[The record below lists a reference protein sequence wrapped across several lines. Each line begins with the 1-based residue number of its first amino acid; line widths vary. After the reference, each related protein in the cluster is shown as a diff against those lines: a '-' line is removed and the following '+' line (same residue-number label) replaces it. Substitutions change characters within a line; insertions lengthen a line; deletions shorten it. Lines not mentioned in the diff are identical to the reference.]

1 MTHLERLL
9 KECLLRRS
17 LTSAA
22 KAVDENKPVIAAVNR
37 CATQN
42 RSRDRVF
49 PQIVRMPAFAVFLAM
64 TLLLIAPAV
73 FANDYGAIRGV
84 VHDPQHRPIQ
94 NAMVMLHAK
103 TSEWAKSVTTD
114 ATGGFQFNA
123 VALGNYSVSVAS
135 QGFAQTA
142 QDVTVISG
150 TVPVV
155 HFQLQVAS
163 ANEKVTVSG
172 SPAVVASDSFTP
184 TTLVSRLD
192 IERTPGAD
200 STNSMAMI
208 TDYVPGTYVT
218 HDMLHMRG
226 GHQTTWLLD
235 GIPVINTA
243 IAQNLGPQ
251 FDPKDMDYVEVDRGS
266 YGAEFGD
273 RTYGVFNVVPRTG
286 FERNNQAELT
296 VTAGNFYQTDDALS
310 FGSHTGRFAYYA
322 SVNGNRSNLGLQPP
336 VPEVVH
342 DAENGVGGFGSFIF
356 NVDPSDQLRLMTSV
370 RRDYYQIPYDPNP
383 NDFENSNPNGY
394 PSIGLRDGQTETD
407 TGILFTWLHTFNS
420 HFLTTV
426 SPFYHYNSG
435 DYASNPN
442 DIPIATTEN
451 RASTYVGGQAS
462 FAANYKKN
470 DLQAGFLSFYQHDN
484 QVFGA
489 IFNDGSGDPPI
500 AIGESP
506 TANLETF
513 YIDDKFNPFS
523 WLTLSAGMRPTR
535 FSEGNF
541 SAGSLDPPISE
552 SAISPRFGATVTIPK
567 LRWTFRAFY
576 GHYYQAPPIET
587 VSGPVESLC
596 APPSCE
602 FLPLHGERDE
612 EHQFGVTIPYRGWV
626 VDADTFKT
634 DVANFLDHNNIG
646 ASNIFFPLTDTR
658 ALIRGWELTLRSPR
672 IAHRGQVHLA
682 YSNQIA
688 EGGGVITGGLDNV
701 AVCPPG
707 VYLCPLD
714 HDQRNTLNV
723 GGDVNLPWRSY
734 ASTNVYYGSGF
745 TNGQQGVPGW
755 PYSGAYLPSH
765 TTFDLSLG
773 KDFSERFTA
782 SLTALNVSNHR
793 VIYDDSLTYGGFHWN
808 LPRQIYV
815 QVRYRFRY

>member
-1 MTHLERLL
+1 MTRVKLL
-9 KECLLRRS
+9 TFVVLIL
-17 LTSAA
+17 
-22 KAVDENKPVIAAVNR
+22 IAIL
-37 CATQN
+37 
-42 RSRDRVF
+42 
-49 PQIVRMPAFAVFLAM
+49 IVPAAFANV
-64 TLLLIAPAV
+64 
-73 FANDYGAIRGV
+73 YGAVRGV

-94 NAMVMLHAK
+94 DAMVMLKAK
-103 TSEWAKSVTTD
+103 SSDWAKSVTTG
-114 ATGGFQFNA
+114 ANGEFQLNA
-123 VALGNYSVSVAS
+123 VPLGEYSVSVAS
-135 QGFAQTA
+135 KGFAQTA
-142 QDVTVISG
+142 QNVTVISG
-150 TVPVV
+150 SVPVV

-172 SPAVVASDSFTP
+172 SPAVVATDSFTP

-200 STNSMAMI
+200 GTNSMAMI
-208 TDYVPGTYVT
+208 TDYVPAAYVT

-226 GHQTTWLLD
+226 GHQITWLLD

-251 FDPKDMDYVEVDRGS
+251 FDPKDLDYVEVNRGS

-310 FGSHTGRFAYYA
+310 FGSHTDRFAYYA

-336 VPEVVH
+336 VPQVVH
-342 DAENGVGGFGSFIF
+342 DAVNGVGGFGSFIL
-356 NVDPSDQLRLMTSV
+356 NVDPSNQLRLMTSV

-383 NDFENSNPNGY
+383 NDIENGSIPANNFTPQY
-394 PSIGLRDGQTETD
+394 PSIGLRDGQHETD
-407 TGILFTWLHTFNS
+407 AGVLFSWVHTFNS
-420 HFLTTV
+420 HLLTTV
-426 SPFYHYNSG
+426 SPFYHYNRG

-442 DIPIATTEN
+442 DVPIATTED
-451 RASTYVGGQAS
+451 RASTYAGGQVS

-470 DLQAGFLSFYQHDN
+470 DLQVGFLSFYEHDN

-489 IFNDGSGDPPI
+489 IFNDGSGDLPFT
-500 AIGESP
+500 IGESP

-513 YIDDKFNPFS
+513 YIDDRFHPFS

-541 SAGSLDPPISE
+541 STDSIEPPISE
-552 SAISPRFGATVTIPK
+552 SAISPRFGATLTIPR

-587 VSGPVESLC
+587 VSGPLESLC
-596 APPSCE
+596 EPPSCE

-626 VDADTFKT
+626 LDADTFKT
-634 DVANFLDHNNIG
+634 DAANFLDHNNIG

-672 IAHRGQVHLA
+672 IAHRAQLHLA

-688 EGGGVITGGLDNV
+688 EGGGVITGGLNNV
-701 AVCPPG
+701 AVCSPLANGTVP
-707 VYLCPLD
+707 YLCPLD

-723 GGDVNLPWRSY
+723 GGDVTFPWRSY

-745 TNGQQGVPGW
+745 SNAFPGA
-755 PYSGAYLPSH
+755 PYPGNYLPPH

-773 KDFSERFTA
+773 KDFSEHFTA
-782 SLTALNVSNHR
+782 SVTALNVTNRR
-793 VIYDDSLTYGGFHWN
+793 VEYDSSVTYGGFHWD

>member
-1 MTHLERLL
+1 MTCLKLFAFGALL
-9 KECLLRRS
+9 LL
-17 LTSAA
+17 
-22 KAVDENKPVIAAVNR
+22 AAV
-37 CATQN
+37 A
-42 RSRDRVF
+42 
-49 PQIVRMPAFAVFLAM
+49 
-64 TLLLIAPAV
+64 
-73 FANDYGAIRGV
+73 FANDYGAVRGI
-84 VHDPQHRPIQ
+84 VHDPQHRPVQ
-94 NAMVMLHAK
+94 DAMVMLKAK
-103 TSEWAKSVTTD
+103 SSDWAKSVTTS
-114 ATGGFQFNA
+114 ATGEFEINA
-123 VALGNYSVSVAS
+123 VPLGDYSLSVAS
-135 QGFAQTA
+135 QGFAQTSR
-142 QDVTVISG
+142 DVTVTSG
-150 TVPVV
+150 SVPVV
-155 HFQLQVAS
+155 HFQLPVAS
-163 ANEKVTVSG
+163 ANERVNVSAA
-172 SPAVVASDSFTP
+172 PAVVATDSFTP
-184 TTLVSRLD
+184 TTLVSRAD

-200 STNSMAMI
+200 QTNSMAMI
-208 TDYVPGTYVT
+208 TDYVPGAYVT

-251 FDPKDMDYVEVDRGS
+251 FDPKDMDYVDVDRGS

-286 FERNNQAELT
+286 FERNRQAEL
-296 VTAGNFYQTDDALS
+296 VMTAGNFYQTDDALS
-310 FGSHTGRFAYYA
+310 FGSHTDRFAYYA
-322 SVNGNRSNLGLQPP
+322 SVNGNRSDLGLQPP
-336 VPEVVH
+336 VPQVVH
-342 DAENGVGGFGSFIF
+342 DAESGVGGFGSFIF
-356 NVDPSDQLRLMTSV
+356 NVDPSNQLRLMTSV

-394 PSIGLRDGQTETD
+394 PSLGLRDGQTEVD
-407 TGILFTWLHTFNS
+407 AGVLFTWLHTFNS
-420 HFLTTV
+420 HLLTTV

-442 DIPIATTEN
+442 DDPVATTEN
-451 RASTYVGGQAS
+451 RASSYAGGQAS
-462 FAANYKKN
+462 FSANYKKN
-470 DLQAGFLSFYQHDN
+470 DLQAGFLSFYQSDS
-484 QVFGA
+484 QLFGA
-489 IFNDGSGDPPI
+489 VFNPTVQTQCITPTDPTGVCMPFTDS
-500 AIGESP
+500 EHP

-535 FSEGNF
+535 FSEGSF
-541 SAGSLDPPISE
+541 SANSLQAPISE

-567 LRWTFRAFY
+567 IQWTFRAFY

-587 VSGPVESLC
+587 VSGTLEALC
-596 APPSCE
+596 QPSNGCG

-612 EHQFGVTIPYRGWV
+612 EHQFGVSIPYRGWAL
-626 VDADTFKT
+626 DADTFKT

-672 IAHRGQVHLA
+672 IAHRGQIHLA

-688 EGGGVITGGLDNV
+688 EGGGVITGGLNN
-701 AVCPPG
+701 AEVCPTG

-723 GGDVNLPWRSY
+723 GGDVNLPGRSY

-755 PYSGAYLPSH
+755 PYPGEYLPSH

-773 KDFSERFTA
+773 KDFGDRFSA
-782 SLTALNVSNHR
+782 SVSALNVANRR

-815 QVRYRFRY
+815 QIRYRFHY

>member
-1 MTHLERLL
+1 MTRVKLL
-9 KECLLRRS
+9 
-17 LTSAA
+17 TFAA
-22 KAVDENKPVIAAVNR
+22 LILI
-37 CATQN
+37 T
-42 RSRDRVF
+42 
-49 PQIVRMPAFAVFLAM
+49 I
-64 TLLLIAPAV
+64 LIAPAAL
-73 FANDYGAIRGV
+73 ANVYGAVRGV

-94 NAMVMLHAK
+94 DAMVMLRAK
-103 TSEWAKSVTTD
+103 SSDWAKSVTTG
-114 ATGGFQFNA
+114 ANGEFQLNA
-123 VALGNYSVSVAS
+123 VPLGEYSISVAS
-135 QGFAQTA
+135 KGFAQTA
-142 QDVTVISG
+142 QNVTVISG
-150 TVPVV
+150 SVPVV

-172 SPAVVASDSFTP
+172 APAVVATDSFTP

-200 STNSMAMI
+200 GTNSMAMI
-208 TDYVPGTYVT
+208 TDYVPAAYVT

-226 GHQTTWLLD
+226 GHQITWLLD

-251 FDPKDMDYVEVDRGS
+251 FDPKDLDYVEVNRGS

-273 RTYGVFNVVPRTG
+273 RTYGVFNVAPRTG

-310 FGSHTGRFAYYA
+310 FGSHTDRFAYYA
-322 SVNGNRSNLGLQPP
+322 SVNGNRSNLGLQSP
-336 VPEVVH
+336 VPQVVH
-342 DAENGVGGFGSFIF
+342 DAVNGVGGFGSFIL
-356 NVDPSDQLRLMTSV
+356 NVDPSNQLRLMTSA

-383 NDFENSNPNGY
+383 NDIENGSIPANNFTPQY
-394 PSIGLRDGQTETD
+394 PSIGLRDGQHEAD
-407 TGILFTWLHTFNS
+407 AGVLFSWVHTFNS
-420 HFLTTV
+420 HLLTTV

-442 DIPIATTEN
+442 DVPIATTED
-451 RASTYVGGQAS
+451 RGSTYAGGQAS

-470 DLQAGFLSFYQHDN
+470 DLQVGFFSFYQHDN

-489 IFNDGSGDPPI
+489 IFNDGSGNPPFT
-500 AIGESP
+500 IGESP

-513 YIDDKFNPFS
+513 YIDDRFHPFP

-541 SAGSLDPPISE
+541 STDSIEPPISE

-567 LRWTFRAFY
+567 IRWTFRAFY
-576 GHYYQAPPIET
+576 GHYYQAPPIES
-587 VSGPVESLC
+587 VSGPALINYTGLQG
-596 APPSCE
+596 
-602 FLPLHGERDE
+602 FNFIPLHGERDE

-626 VDADTFKT
+626 LDADTFKT

-646 ASNIFFPLTDTR
+646 ASNIFFPITVSQ
-658 ALIRGWELTLRSPR
+658 ASIRGWELTLRSPR
-672 IAHRGQVHLA
+672 IAHRAQVHLA

-688 EGGGVITGGLDNV
+688 EGSNILTGGLTV
-701 AVCPPG
+701 PPSQQPPFQLG
-707 VYLCPLD
+707 PLD

-723 GGDVNLPWRSY
+723 GGDVTFPWTSY

-745 TNGQQGVPGW
+745 SNGFPGA
-755 PYSGAYLPSH
+755 PYPGDYLPPH

-773 KDFSERFTA
+773 KDFGERFSA
-782 SLTALNVSNHR
+782 SVTALNVANLR
-793 VIYDDSLTYGGFHWN
+793 VEYDNSLTYGGFHWN